1 MMLRTRVMAGP
12 GAAAVLAIVL
22 AAALTL
28 LYSLEILVPS
38 WRVRPGI
45 PAPVTLRLPPEDVA
59 VTPIRDA
66 PGVTAIASEWETHR
80 IIVARGAVARGGIGA
95 FVQRYEAARRPI
107 QWRGALG
114 LFSIYFLTSL
124 LMFTYLRIFAPSQG
138 RLLRTQIGLFGVVF
152 AIGALTKLTLLFTGL
167 SEYYVPVSIVSLW
180 AALYIERRAAL
191 LLNIVLAFLL
201 ASFVRFDL
209 TLIAVFLARGFVT
222 ALAFRD
228 RKHPRGMIGAGLV
241 GGFAGALMLVA
252 CRLLFAGNF
261 GFAEDLNRGLESGLV
276 ACLLGGFV
284 SGLGAWLLAEPAQLA
299 FGAVSRAQLVDLS
312 DLDHPVLRKM
322 AAEAPGSWQHARAM
336 ANLAE
341 DAAAAIGA
349 DAMLTRTGAYY
360 HDLGKT
366 IQPKYFVE
374 NLEAGERSPHE
385 DLEPD
390 VSADAIMAHVVG
402 GTKILREAGI
412 PEPVIEFAYT
422 HHGTSVIEFFWHKC
436 LQQGNPKAL
445 TADAFR
451 YPGMKPHTRET
462 AILMLIDSIE
472 AASRTIDP
480 PDREKFE
487 EMIQRVIFTK
497 LRQGQLDD
505 AGLTV
510 KDIRVLISSLAETL
524 VKVYHHRVKY
534 PWQQRASVAPT
545 PEPVEKKVVP
555 APVQAVEETQPA
567 EANGASE
574 QSGDSDAEIEGPRA
588 SDPPPEPE

>member
-1 MMLRTRVMAGP
+1 ML
-12 GAAAVLAIVL
+12 AVLL
-22 AAALTL
+22 AAACTM
-28 LYSLEILVPS
+28 LYSVELLFPS
-38 WRVRPGI
+38 WRVQSNQA
-45 PAPVTLRLPPEDVA
+45 APVTLRLPAEDVA
-59 VTPIRDA
+59 VTA
-66 PGVTAIASEWETHR
+66 ASESPGVNSVVSEWETRR
-80 IIVARGAVARGGIGA
+80 ITVARGATPRGSVGV
-95 FVQRYEAARRPI
+95 FVDRYEASRRPLR
-107 QWRGALG
+107 WRGALG

-138 RLLRTQIGLFGVVF
+138 RLLRTHIGLFGVVLAL
-152 AIGALTKLTLLFTGL
+152 AIVAKMFLLFTGL
-167 SEYYVPVSIVSLW
+167 PEFYIPVSVVPLW

-191 LLNIVLAFLL
+191 LLNLVLAFLL
-201 ASFVRFDL
+201 ASFVRFDV
-209 TLIAVFLARGFVT
+209 TLIAVFLARGMLT

-228 RKHPRGMIGAGLV
+228 RKHPRGMLMAGVV
-241 GGFAGALMLVA
+241 GGLAGALMMIA
-252 CRLLFAGNF
+252 CRLLFSGHF
-261 GFAEDLNRGLESGLV
+261 GFAEDLHRGLQSELV
-276 ACLLGGFV
+276 ACLGGGV
-284 SGLGAWLLAEPAQLA
+284 ISGLISWLLVEPAQLA
-299 FGAVSRAQLVDLS
+299 FGAVSRAQLVDLA
-312 DLDHPVLRKM
+312 DLDHPMLRKM

-374 NLEAGERSPHE
+374 NLEPGERSPHE

-402 GTKILREAGI
+402 GTKILRDAGI
-412 PEPVIEFAYT
+412 PEPIIEFAYT

-436 LQQGNPKAL
+436 QQQGNPKGL

-505 AGLTV
+505 SGIGV
-510 KDIRVLISSLAETL
+510 REIRVLITSLAETL

-534 PWQQRASVAPT
+534 PWQHAARVSNVPT
-545 PEPVEKKVVP
+545 AEPVETAIAVP
-555 APVQAVEETQPA
+555 ATVQPA
-567 EANGASE
+567 VVATEPASE
-574 QSGDSDAEIEGPRA
+574 AHEDDGESPDGPRA
-588 SDPPPEPE
+588 SDPPPEPQ